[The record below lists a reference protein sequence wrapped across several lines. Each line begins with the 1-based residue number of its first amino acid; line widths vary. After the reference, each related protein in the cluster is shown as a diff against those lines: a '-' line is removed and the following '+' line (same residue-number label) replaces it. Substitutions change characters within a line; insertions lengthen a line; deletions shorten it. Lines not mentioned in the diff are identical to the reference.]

1 MDNIKILV
9 VDDDKMIVQSIQE
22 VLELAGYDTAA
33 AYTGK
38 DAIELIKDED
48 YNIVLCDIMLPDILG
63 TEVLANIQK
72 LKPRIKVIM
81 ITGFASLDNAVLSL
95 NLGASAYILK
105 PVNPD
110 NLLKVITNKLHEQ
123 DKTERLN
130 EDRVSEWIED
140 RLNNLEDKE

>member
-1 MDNIKILV
+1 MENIKILV

-22 VLELAGYDTAA
+22 VLELSGYDTEASF
-33 AYTGK
+33 TGK
-38 DAIELIKDED
+38 DAIEKVQDED
-48 YNIVLCDIMLPDILG
+48 FNVVLCDIMLPDILG
-63 TEVLANIQK
+63 TEVLANIHK
-72 LKPRIKVIM
+72 SKPRVKVIM

-95 NLGASAYILK
+95 NLGASAYIMK

-140 RLNNLEDKE
+140 RLNNLDKE